1 MTLIIGSIGKALK
14 DAKPEVL
21 ADGVNPKSIAARM
34 TRARWSDTWGRFN
47 RKLDYPPLGLA

>member
-21 ADGVNPKSIAARM
+21 ADGVKSKEHCRQDDPSQM
-34 TRARWSDTWGRFN
+34 E
-47 RKLDYPPLGLA
+47 